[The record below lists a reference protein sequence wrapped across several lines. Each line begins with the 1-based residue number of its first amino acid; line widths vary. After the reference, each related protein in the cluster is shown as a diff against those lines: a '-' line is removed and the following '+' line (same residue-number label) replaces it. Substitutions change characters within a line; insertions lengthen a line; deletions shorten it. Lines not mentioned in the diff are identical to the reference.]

1 MATGTTPQP
10 RIALTATDIKELA
23 AGFAALAPTRVLWP
37 LKERALPDGVR
48 IEELPLGDNTMV
60 VPWVDYNV
68 SNELPAVMR
77 ARCLPRRVG
86 CKLSRRVS
94 C

>member
-10 RIALTATDIKELA
+10 RIALSQADFTELA

-37 LKERALPDGVR
+37 LQQRAMPDGLR
-48 IEELPLGDNTMV
+48 IEDLVLGDNTLV

-68 SNELPAVMR
+68 SQRCYKRFDALTLPAALR
-77 ARCLPRRVG
+77 
-86 CKLSRRVS
+86 
-94 C
+94 

>member
-10 RIALTATDIKELA
+10 RIALTQADFNELA

-37 LKERALPDGVR
+37 LKQRAMPDGLRV
-48 IEELPLGDNTMV
+48 EDLPLGDNTLV

-68 SNELPAVMR
+68 SD
-77 ARCLPRRVG
+77 
-86 CKLSRRVS
+86 
-94 C
+94 